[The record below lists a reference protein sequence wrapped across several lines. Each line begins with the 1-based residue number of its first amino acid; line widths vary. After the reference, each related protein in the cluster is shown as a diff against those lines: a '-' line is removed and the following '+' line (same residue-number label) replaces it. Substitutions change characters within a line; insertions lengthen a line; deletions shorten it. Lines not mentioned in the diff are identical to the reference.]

1 MALRRIRQTRL
12 DEKAVM
18 ASSEEYLNPVLG
30 MLSDVEGI
38 SHRKMMGEYLIY
50 LDGKVIGGIYD
61 DEFLLKADDRLS
73 VLLPDAD
80 KRYPY
85 EGAKAMMV
93 IVSIEDPSAVSELI
107 ESLRS

>member
-1 MALRRIRQTRL
+1 
-12 DEKAVM
+12 M
-18 ASSEEYLNPVLG
+18 ASSEEYLNHVLG

-61 DEFLLKADDRLS
+61 DEFLLKTDDRLS
-73 VLLPDAD
+73 ALLPDAD
-80 KRYPY
+80 KRCPY

-93 IVSIEDPSAVSELI
+93 IVNIEDPSAVSELI